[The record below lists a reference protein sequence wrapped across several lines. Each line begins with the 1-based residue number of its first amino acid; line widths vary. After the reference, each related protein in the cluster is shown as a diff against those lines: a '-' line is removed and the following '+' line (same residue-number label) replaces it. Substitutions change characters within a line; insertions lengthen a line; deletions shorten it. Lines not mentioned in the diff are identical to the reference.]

1 MGRTSRRVIGL
12 LAGVGAIAAGTH
24 QAAAETPKVLQLAEG
39 KGGFKIEQ
47 GGAGNEQP
55 TVTTLA
61 RDGKQYVVTIFMSSD
76 VQFWEIP
83 WQCKCTSVELSA
95 TGEPKVVADRVQLT
109 SLFGDRPCNHP
120 KADTDGEHVV
130 WTFGS
135 NHPDQQNVSTYAGVV
150 DHMCQEVS
158 NPIRISNNYNANE
171 GAPDIVYNGNGT
183 FTAGYLSQGSQDI
196 SYARLLTKSGGSLQK
211 GFLKSVVTP
220 ANIGRPTIVP
230 LGNDR
235 SLFCAA
241 KGDFRPPEDGVS
253 CALLD
258 LNTGEKVWQDLVAPS
273 NPYSKVYM
281 NQPQLAKMGDRVA
294 LQVIESDGLGKKK
307 NKKGSSKT
315 HLLVLRPDDAG
326 PNMEASK
333 ESLGPYQAHASI
345 CAGRYG
351 LDGTPRVGIFDASIT
366 GSGLATISFAHY
378 DSAAK
383 SLSLDKQK
391 DEWVVGAYNGDSGFI
406 ANIYGNNPNTQG
418 RDFLR
423 CLGDV
428 PNPGAGVEGGFMP
441 NVTSFFAVPYTG
453 RKPDEGKNALFL
465 SLVPGHTTKA
475 VQPEPPDEDDIDMT
489 TGVGATSGGATS
501 GGDGDDGGDSAD
513 VPGTG
518 FGAPDEVRHGG
529 CGCGVPG
536 SGTAGGAAAALA
548 LAALG
553 IARSVRQRK
562 GR

>member
-1 MGRTSRRVIGL
+1 MSRTFVALRKARPWSLGL
-12 LAGVGAIAAGTH
+12 SMALAC
-24 QAAAETPKVLQLAEG
+24 AAAASPAWADAPKVLELAAG
-39 KGGFKIEQ
+39 KGGFPIEQ

-55 TVTTLA
+55 TVTTLS

-76 VQFWEIP
+76 VDFWEFP

-120 KADTDGEHVV
+120 KADTDGEHIV

-135 NHPDQQNVSTYAGVV
+135 NHPDQQNVQTYAGVV
-150 DHMCQEVS
+150 DHMCHEVS
-158 NPIRISNNYNANE
+158 QPIRISNNYNNNE
-171 GAPDIVYNGNGT
+171 GAPDIVYNGNGR
-183 FTAGYLSQGSQDI
+183 FTAGYLSQGSQDV
-196 SYARLLTKSGGSLQK
+196 SYARLLTKNGSSLQK
-211 GFLKSVVTP
+211 GFLLGVVTP

-230 LGNDR
+230 MGQDR

-258 LNTGEKVWQDLVAPS
+258 LGSGEKVWQQLIAPS
-273 NPYSKVYM
+273 NPNANVYM
-281 NQPQLAKMGDRVA
+281 NQPQLAKLGDRAV

-315 HLLVLRPDDAG
+315 HLYMLAPNDAG

-333 ESLGPYQAHASI
+333 EALGPYQAHASI

-351 LDGTPRVGIFDASIT
+351 LEGEPRVGIFDASIT
-366 GSGLATISFAHY
+366 GSGLATISFPKY
-378 DSAAK
+378 DAAAK
-383 SLSLDKQK
+383 TIDLDKVK

-423 CLGDV
+423 CIGDV

-441 NVTSFFAVPYTG
+441 NVTTFFAVPYTG
-453 RKPDEGKNALFL
+453 KKPDEGKNALFL
-465 SLVPGHTTKA
+465 SLVPGHTTEA
-475 VQPEPPDEDDIDMT
+475 VLPEAPDEDDVT
-489 TGVGATSGGATS
+489 PPGGPGATPGESSGEPGETPS
-501 GGDGDDGGDSAD
+501 SE
-513 VPGTG
+513 PGTG
-518 FGAPDEVRHGG
+518 FDSPGAMRPGG
-529 CGCGVPG
+529 CGCRTTTSNSGAG
-536 SGTAGGAAAALA
+536 SALA
-548 LAALG
+548 LLALG
-553 IARSVRQRK
+553 LLCSARRRK
-562 GR
+562 ER